1 MYLNVFQVEPI
12 WATAQN
18 HGMKFAT
25 YLWGRC
31 DVNFHGTK
39 TYSPSYCENLY
50 KKDGTKTLVTNVDK
64 ALGRFQGIDM
74 EGKGGQG
81 QRVPAV
87 DAAIVSTT

>member
-1 MYLNVFQVEPI
+1 
-12 WATAQN
+12 
-18 HGMKFAT
+18 MKFAT